1 MNMTEKLPASPEK
14 ATTENRNI
22 VSKTNGKHNQQ
33 EINDNDIRRR
43 FGMITTIGLF
53 DMRLI
58 VLTMYCES
66 HFVIICILMKIHF
79 CTLCI
84 CIL

>member
-1 MNMTEKLPASPEK
+1 MAGERTWGLGSLA
-14 ATTENRNI
+14 
-22 VSKTNGKHNQQ
+22 V
-33 EINDNDIRRR
+33 RRR